1 MLSRNDAIGLLAKYG
16 KGASWTRHCAAVADL
31 SEKVGDRLS
40 HHRSID
46 RHLLWST
53 ALLHDIGRC
62 VTHDPIMHGV
72 EGYRLLTRLGHH
84 EAAFVC
90 ASHILFGL
98 NAAEAA
104 RFGLPARDF
113 LPRTIEERLVPLID
127 FLIEH
132 DRATTLDRRFSSL
145 RRRNADNVYF
155 LSGLNHAYESAKSLM
170 TELSEEI
177 GESVETIVCRKE
189 QPYRSDTGTF
199 SD

>member
-1 MLSRNDAIGLLAKYG
+1 MLSRNDAIGLLVEYG
-16 KGASWTRHCAAVADL
+16 KGAAWTKHCVAVADL
-31 SEKVGDRLS
+31 SEKVGALLS
-40 HHRSID
+40 NHRMID
-46 RHLLWST
+46 LQFLWSS
-53 ALLHDIGRC
+53 ALLHDLGRC

-98 NAAEAA
+98 DAAEAA

-113 LPRTIEERLVPLID
+113 LPQTIEERLVPLID

-145 RRRNADNVYF
+145 RRRNAGNAYF
-155 LSGLNHAYESAKSLM
+155 LSGLDRAYESAKSLI

-177 GESVETIVCRKE
+177 GESVENVIM
-189 QPYRSDTGTF
+189 S
-199 SD
+199 